1 MVAWLTLCMIGGC
14 VRGAREGNRAGGS
27 GERAM
32 MKALLMGISAR
43 LGSLRA
49 GRDTTETTMVTRTL
63 AASGFLGLLMILPW
77 MLAGG
82 TAEGVQSTENNRM
95 EQRAAMVKEQ
105 IEKRGIH
112 DPRVLAAMRSV
123 PRHRFV
129 PTDLEAQAYG
139 DYPLPIGW
147 EQTISQPYI
156 VALMADLL
164 EAKGD
169 EKVLE
174 IGTGSGYHAA
184 VMAQLVKEV
193 FTIEI
198 VEPLGQRAAET
209 LRKLGID
216 NVHVRVGDGFGGWPE
231 AAPFDAIVLTAAPP
245 VTPKPLLQQLRMGGR
260 MILPLGRG
268 TQDLVVLTRT
278 PTGFKKRIVTAVRF
292 VPMTGIIQGEDS

>member
-1 MVAWLTLCMIGGC
+1 
-14 VRGAREGNRAGGS
+14 
-27 GERAM
+27 M
-32 MKALLMGISAR
+32 MKPLQMGISAR

-49 GRDTTETTMVTRTL
+49 GRDTTETFMVIRTL
-63 AASGFLGLLMILPW
+63 AASGFLSLLMILP
-77 MLAGG
+77 LVPAGSA
-82 TAEGVQSTENNRM
+82 AEGDPTTDNNRM

-112 DPRVLAAMRSV
+112 DPRVLEAMRSV

-169 EKVLE
+169 ERVLE

-209 LRKLGID
+209 LRTLGID